1 MLEHV
6 ETCFGQEGTS
16 CSLSMMSFISDI
28 FCYLYQLSVR
38 AFLLPFSSS
47 VIGDETSI

>member
-16 CSLSMMSFISDI
+16 YSLIMMSFISDI